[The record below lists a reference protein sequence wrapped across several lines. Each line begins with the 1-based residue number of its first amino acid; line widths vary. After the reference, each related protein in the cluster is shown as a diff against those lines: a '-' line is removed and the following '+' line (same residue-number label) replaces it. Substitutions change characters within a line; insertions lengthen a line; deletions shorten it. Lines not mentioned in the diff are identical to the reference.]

1 MKHLVPLVSV
11 GVHRDITTTHYP
23 QVPEYEI
30 PILQAI
36 HGDSNVYP
44 GEPTGQNAE
53 IDADDEYDRLTRKY
67 NENAVLEA
75 YGVTARG
82 DIRRA
87 VLNASVGQV
96 ENENTGIVL
105 EGPDSKPKSVK
116 TGAPASD
123 SAGQEAAGKPGAQ
136 WTKTQLL
143 EYASAHD
150 IDVDEDSTKAQIME
164 AIKAAVP
171 A

>member
-1 MKHLVPLVSV
+1 MKHLVPLFSV

-30 PILQAI
+30 PVLQAI

-67 NENAVLEA
+67 NENAVRDA

-136 WTKTQLL
+136 WTKAQLL

-150 IDVDEDSTKAQIME
+150 IDVDEDSTKAQILE

>member
-1 MKHLVPLVSV
+1 MKHLVPLIVV
-11 GVHRDITTTHYP
+11 GVHRDITTTQYP
-23 QVPEYEI
+23 QVPEHEI

-36 HGDSNVYP
+36 HGDTNVYP
-44 GEPTGQNAE
+44 GEPNGENTAL
-53 IDADDEYDRLTRKY
+53 DADDEYDRLTRKY
-67 NENAVLEA
+67 NEDAVRDA

-105 EGPDSKPKSVK
+105 EGPDSKPKAAK
-116 TGAPASD
+116 TSDAPAND
-123 SAGQEAAGKPGAQ
+123 AAGKPGAQ
-136 WTKTQLL
+136 WTKAQLL

-150 IDVDEDSTKAQIME
+150 IDVDEDATKAQILE

>member
-30 PILQAI
+30 PVLQAI

-67 NENAVLEA
+67 NENAVRDA

-87 VLNASVGQV
+87 VLNASVGQAK
-96 ENENTGIVL
+96 ESNTGIVL
-105 EGPDSKPKSVK
+105 EGPDSKPAA
-116 TGAPASD
+116 APKETD
-123 SAGQEAAGKPGAQ
+123 GQEAAGKPGAQ
-136 WTKTQLL
+136 WSKAQLL
-143 EYASAHD
+143 EHASAQG
-150 IDVDEDSTKAQIME
+150 IEVDEDATKAQILD